1 MEALLPAPMTLDERA
16 CFPTASA
23 FRPTLEFSAYSARRK
38 KDRGEERVEK
48 QAERRLERL
57 VEERR
62 ERLAERQAERRAE
75 ERAEKLAEQR
85 AGRARRRNA

>member
-48 QAERRLERL
+48 QAERR